1 MRKETEINE
10 MDGKLHEEY
19 ENRLQQALEELR
31 DVYDKQMQQ
40 SREDF
45 AKLYDDRV
53 SRLDVYN
60 GTRGGRKLG
69 RWPKSGL
76 GQVFNSKLGSFFPGA
91 QSKHVMDKATLSFCI
106 NSYDGVKPV
115 VYANIL
121 VLLAK
126 STYLS

>member
-1 MRKETEINE
+1 MVTLDDGLSKYSFSGFQVKMRKETEINE

-53 SRLDVYN
+53 RHSSFIVNRVRQYN
-60 GTRGGRKLG
+60 LKISSMMTG
-69 RWPKSGL
+69 
-76 GQVFNSKLGSFFPGA
+76 
-91 QSKHVMDKATLSFCI
+91 
-106 NSYDGVKPV
+106 
-115 VYANIL
+115 
-121 VLLAK
+121 
-126 STYLS
+126 

>member
-45 AKLYDDRV
+45 AKLYEDRV
-53 SRLDVYN
+53 SYITIGNL
-60 GTRGGRKLG
+60 GTLPPTPQGQGFRKRGSQG
-69 RWPKSGL
+69 PKASL
-76 GQVFNSKLGSFFPGA
+76 HNP
-91 QSKHVMDKATLSFCI
+91 
-106 NSYDGVKPV
+106 
-115 VYANIL
+115 
-121 VLLAK
+121 
-126 STYLS
+126 

>member
-31 DVYDKQMQQ
+31 EVYDKQMLQ

-53 SRLDVYN
+53 SYLDFHP
-60 GTRGGRKLG
+60 TDRQTDTEIRETQ
-69 RWPKSGL
+69 R
-76 GQVFNSKLGSFFPGA
+76 
-91 QSKHVMDKATLSFCI
+91 
-106 NSYDGVKPV
+106 
-115 VYANIL
+115 
-121 VLLAK
+121 
-126 STYLS
+126 

>member
-31 DVYDKQMQQ
+31 EVYDKQMQQ

-53 SRLDVYN
+53 SARPWIEMSMSGLLN
-60 GTRGGRKLG
+60 KIAILG
-69 RWPKSGL
+69 RNTNFHKVIFNAFRKKDLGKVESTKSNFQTG
-76 GQVFNSKLGSFFPGA
+76 
-91 QSKHVMDKATLSFCI
+91 
-106 NSYDGVKPV
+106 
-115 VYANIL
+115 
-121 VLLAK
+121 
-126 STYLS
+126 

>member
-45 AKLYDDRV
+45 AKLYEDRV
-53 SRLDVYN
+53 SCPFELALPPQVL
-60 GTRGGRKLG
+60 GFLKRGSLG
-69 RWPKSGL
+69 PKTSL
-76 GQVFNSKLGSFFPGA
+76 HYP
-91 QSKHVMDKATLSFCI
+91 
-106 NSYDGVKPV
+106 
-115 VYANIL
+115 
-121 VLLAK
+121 
-126 STYLS
+126 